1 MRTLA
6 TTEAQIEEV
15 QKKERSMALYAYQTQ
30 AAAVLKVWRAHT
42 PCAVDWGEGVQT

>member
-1 MRTLA
+1 MA

-30 AAAVLKVWRAHT
+30 AAAVLRVR
-42 PCAVDWGEGVQT
+42 PAVDWNLALSFSFSL